1 MVISEFCHVL
11 VKPAQCCPLLDRIC
25 NNDLYCCS
33 SSSCGEDMEASDCEG
48 EDDIVPPSKVT
59 LWTLPFRAA
68 TGEILHF
75 SEARPL
81 LVSNL

>member
-11 VKPAQCCPLLDRIC
+11 VKPAQCCPLLARMC

-33 SSSCGEDMEASDCEG
+33 FSSCGEDMEASDCEA

-59 LWTLPFRAA
+59 LTE
-68 TGEILHF
+68 GSVF
-75 SEARPL
+75 SLGDTSGAD
-81 LVSNL
+81 